1 VRLRARK
8 RTTDARNKKFFRA
21 FVSPWFV
28 ILAVVALSPIALS
41 AQRGRGGAP
50 PTSGQAGAGEDLTGY
65 WVSLVTE
72 DWRWRMMTPPKG
84 DYPSVPLNADGK
96 RVADAWDPAKETA
109 EDKCKA
115 YGAGNIMRVPTRLHI
130 TWENEN
136 TLKVE
141 TDAGQQTRR
150 FTFGPRPA
158 IAGAAATDGG
168 LQGVSVATWHYGGGR
183 GPRAGGPV
191 PPADLKV
198 VTTSMRPGWLQR
210 NGVPYSANAVITE
223 YFNRVAEPNGD
234 AYLIVTTIVED
245 PQYLNTRY
253 ARSSHFKR
261 EPDGSKWKPSACE

>member
-1 VRLRARK
+1 MTLAASVRV
-8 RTTDARNKKFFRA
+8 F
-21 FVSPWFV
+21 
-28 ILAVVALSPIALS
+28 IIAVVALSPTAVIA
-41 AQRGRGGAP
+41 QRGGAP
-50 PTSGQAGAGEDLTGY
+50 PASAQAGAGEDLAGY

-84 DYPSVPLNADGK
+84 DYPSIPLNAEGK

-109 EDKCKA
+109 DDKCKA
-115 YGAGNIMRVPTRLHI
+115 YGAGNIMRIPERLHI

-150 FTFGPRPA
+150 LVFGPRTA
-158 IAGAAATDGG
+158 QVATSGTADGG
-168 LQGVSVATWHYGGGR
+168 LQGVSVATWQYAGGR
-183 GPRAGGPV
+183 GPRGAMPIG
-191 PPADLKV
+191 DLKV
-198 VTTSMRPGWLQR
+198 VTTGMRPGYLQR

-234 AYLIVTTIVED
+234 VYLIVTTIVED
-245 PQYLNTRY
+245 PQYLNARF

-261 EPDGSKWKPSACE
+261 EPDGSKWRPSPCE